1 MKKKDLEKS
10 MVIIHGNLRNAS
22 HISASTMAELKKDIK
37 DIQNTMLVEPLIIL
51 QIQTIIDEYQKF
63 SEMAAIVTQQF
74 KDFKNEIENKGEK
87 QEC

>member
-10 MVIIHGNLRNAS
+10 MDIILANLRNAS
-22 HISASTMAELKKDIK
+22 HISATSIAEVEK
-37 DIQNTMLVEPLIIL
+37 DIQRIQGTMLVTPDDLL
-51 QIQTIIDEYQKF
+51 KMQTIIDEYQKF
-63 SEMAAIVTQQF
+63 SESAAMVSKQF